1 MAQHMLGLVIA
12 VVFLVAMSPVIS
24 EGVEFDADG
33 DGLSDQNE
41 LQLHTN
47 PLSADSDG
55 DGLTDDQ
62 ELRLG
67 TSPVLSD
74 SDGDSLF
81 ANDEVMRGVDP
92 LLTDTDE
99 DWFSDG
105 WEIVKGT
112 NPLDKLS
119 VPPGAIERLVEVAA
133 DVREVVAIRSQLLEH
148 EVPMYQGGVVER
160 KQHSSEELNDIKA
173 VFDAKKQSLEVQI
186 RDEATVAASNEG
198 FFIDFDRD
206 VTTQ

>member
-33 DGLSDQNE
+33 DGLSD
-41 LQLHTN
+41 
-47 PLSADSDG
+47 
-55 DGLTDDQ
+55 DQ

-74 SDGDSLF
+74 SDGDSLLD
-81 ANDEVMRGVDP
+81 NDEVMRGVDP

-186 RDEATVAASNEG
+186 CGEG
-198 FFIDFDRD
+198 GGGCVVVGGF
-206 VTTQ
+206 